1 MFSFLHSCYRIIE
14 NTCKIVEKTYITVKR
29 TCITVRDYV
38 VESCT
43 ISPKSALNFVYV
55 NGFLLA
61 TSYAMHKHH
70 IFFVSTLSCNVVLMA
85 FIYLGTRHKP
95 AISSLQRPPQTFT
108 SRTADIAFLFAS
120 SFIQAVLHEVILHN
134 YPVASVG
141 RFLPL
146 NLFLFELV
154 FDLVHYTTHRLS
166 HTVYYGFHKIHHW
179 HAHPTLIDTFCHHP
193 VDLFLMDCV
202 PILVAFWVFSDVFD
216 AFQVQLILVYNSF
229 IEISGHSGKS
239 SRRKN
244 NPGYHTGCFPLCIWL
259 PRLLC
264 IELITEDH
272 DLHHSTHTCNYG
284 KRFSLWDKL
293 FFTYRRVTE

>member
-1 MFSFLHSCYRIIE
+1 MFSFLHSCYTIVE
-14 NTCKIVEKTYITVKR
+14 NGYIAVEKTYRK
-29 TCITVRDYV
+29 VRDYV
-38 VESCT
+38 VETCT

-55 NGFLLA
+55 NSFLLA

-85 FIYLGTRHKP
+85 FIYVGTRHKP
-95 AISSLQRPPQTFT
+95 AISSLQRPPPTFT
-108 SRTADIAFLFAS
+108 TRTADIAFLFAS
-120 SFIQAVLHEVILHN
+120 SFIQAVFHEVILHN
-134 YPVASVG
+134 YPVAIVG

-146 NLFLFELV
+146 KLLLFELV

-166 HTVYYGFHKIHHW
+166 HTVYYGFHKVHHW
-179 HAHPTLIDTFCHHP
+179 HAHPTLINTFCHHP

-202 PILVAFWVFSDVFD
+202 PTLVAFWVFSGVFD
-216 AFQVQLILVYNSF
+216 AFQVQLILVYKAF
-229 IEISGHSGKS
+229 IEISGHCGNSSLRKS
-239 SRRKN
+239 LADK
-244 NPGYHTGCFPLCIWL
+244 PLHTGSFPLCIWL

-272 DLHHSTHTCNYG
+272 DLHHSIHTCNYG